1 MASEIKFQET
11 PEPATLKYAQ
21 LAISGRLRFRPTIVR
36 MDQGV
41 TRARL
46 SDNPPELRCTCERR
60 PADR

>member
-1 MASEIKFQET
+1 MTSGTTFQEM
-11 PEPATLKYAQ
+11 PERATLKYAQ

-46 SDNPPELRCTCERR
+46 SDNPPELRCTCVRR